1 MGYYMKMLVFTT
13 LIMLFGSQQIGAI
26 RPLLIEKEFLFL
38 QKNIA
43 IQSLQ
48 RGPVQGSQTN
58 PCSTVPGR
66 SEGSCTLA
74 VMNVAGHVDH
84 SNPPP
89 PPFPV

>member
-13 LIMLFGSQQIGAI
+13 LIILFGSQQIRAV
-26 RPLLIEKEFLFL
+26 RPLSIEKEFLLL
-38 QKNIA
+38 QKNVA

-66 SEGSCTLA
+66 NHGRCTLA
-74 VMNVAGHVDH
+74 NMNVAGHVAH
-84 SNPPP
+84 PIP
-89 PPFPV
+89 PPFPVLV